1 MSNDDLGPPPG
12 RTCLRASD
20 TPERWARVQTVFC
33 EAVDREGPDRERFV
47 VDACAG
53 DEDLRREVESLLR
66 NDAEAGSFIE
76 APAVASPDVAVSL
89 SPAVAASCRSA
100 PRLSDG
106 ARLGP
111 YEIVSF
117 VDAGGMSEVYRAR
130 DVRLGRTVAIKIL
143 HGPDGD
149 ATALARLVREARHAS
164 TLSHP
169 NVCTIHDVSEA
180 GGVPFIVMEYVE
192 GPALGDLVPPDGLPL
207 AELIGF
213 ALQIVSALEHAH
225 SRGIVHRD
233 LKAANVVVGSDGCA
247 KLLDFGLA
255 RRLPG
260 GLTTVSGSTVEHGL
274 LAGTLSHMAPEV
286 LLGRDA
292 DARSDLWALGVLLY
306 QMAAGHL
313 PFSGETPFATSQ
325 AILHDAA
332 PPLPATVPLPLRMIV
347 GGCLA
352 KAPSDR
358 TQRASDVRSAL
369 EELRDGHARRLT
381 LRLLAAPGGRAAR
394 RRAAGAAMAVAVVLL
409 AAGAA
414 STWMRSARQAGRMPV
429 IAILPFENVSGDASQ
444 GYYAD
449 GTTGALIAELGRIR
463 SARIISLPSV
473 ARYRGARPA
482 QAGAALG
489 ADLVGVGTVSRGG
502 QRLRASIRLVET
514 RTGRER
520 WSDTWDRDVRDVLVL
535 QGEIVRG
542 LASAAG
548 LPIEEDARRSL
559 TALRAVQPEV
569 YQAYL
574 KGRDHWNRRTQVS
587 LRQAVTDFEVALA
600 LDSTFAPAHAA
611 LADCYNQLGTVLVG
625 SGSPAEWRPK
635 ARRAAIRALQLD
647 PDLAEAHA
655 ALGYVHHYDWEWA
668 ASEKELLRALEL
680 NPSYA
685 LAHVWYANL
694 LASLGRMD
702 EALREV
708 ELGRDL
714 DPFSLVVNTNVA
726 WTLSMAGRPGD
737 AIVQL
742 TRTLQLDPDYPQ
754 AHLRLGQAYLQ
765 AGRTEEGLRELEANA
780 RLSRRSASSLAY
792 LAEGYAKAGRP
803 ETAHQLLREVLDASG
818 NRYVP
823 PVALAAAYEA
833 LGEADA
839 HFQWKEKA
847 FAEKANGLAYG
858 GRFAADTSPFR
869 DDPRQRDLRKRLG
882 AP

>member
-1 MSNDDLGPPPG
+1 MQ
-12 RTCLRASD
+12 A
-20 TPERWARVQTVFC
+20 VFC
-33 EAVDREGPDRERFV
+33 EAIDREGPDRERFV
-47 VDACAG
+47 SDACAG
-53 DEDLRREVESLLR
+53 DEDLRWEVESLLR

-76 APAVASPDVAVSL
+76 APGVAFPEVAASL
-89 SPAVAASCRSA
+89 SPGGAASGGHG

-130 DVRLGRTVAIKIL
+130 DVRLGRAVAIKIL
-143 HGPDGD
+143 RGPDGD
-149 ATALARLVREARHAS
+149 VTALARLVREARHAS
-164 TLSHP
+164 TLDHP

-192 GPALGDLVPPDGLPL
+192 GPSLGDLVPPDGLPL
-207 AELIGF
+207 AELLGF
-213 ALQIVSALEHAH
+213 ALQVVSALEHAH

-233 LKAANVVVGSDGCA
+233 LKAANVVVGADGCA

-260 GLTTVSGSTVEHGL
+260 GPATVSNSTVEHVL
-274 LAGTLSHMAPEV
+274 LAGTLSHMSPEA
-286 LLGRDA
+286 LLGHDV

-306 QMAAGHL
+306 QMAAGRL
-313 PFSGETPFATSQ
+313 PFQGETPFATSQ

-347 GGCLA
+347 DGCLE
-352 KAPSDR
+352 KAPADR
-358 TQRASDVRSAL
+358 YQRASDVRSAL
-369 EELRDGHARRLT
+369 EMLRDGHVRRLT
-381 LRLLAAPGGRAAR
+381 LRLLAAPGGHTAR
-394 RRAAGAAMAVAVVLL
+394 RRAAVAAATAAAVLL

-414 STWMRSARQAGRMPV
+414 STWVRSARRTGRVPV

-444 GYYAD
+444 GYFAD
-449 GTTGALIAELGRIR
+449 GTTGALIAQLGRIR
-463 SARIISLPSV
+463 SARIISFPSV
-473 ARYRGARPA
+473 ARHRGARPA

-489 ADLVGVGTVSRGG
+489 ADLVGAGTMSHSG

-520 WSDTWDRDVRDVLVL
+520 WAETWDRDVRDVLVL

-542 LASAAG
+542 LATAAG

-569 YQAYL
+569 YTAYL
-574 KGRDHWNRRTQVS
+574 EGRDHWNRRTEVS
-587 LRQAVTDFEVALA
+587 LRQAVSDFEDALA
-600 LDSTFAPAHAA
+600 LDPTFAPAHAA
-611 LADCYNQLGTVLVG
+611 LAGCYNQLGTVLVG
-625 SGSPAEWRPK
+625 NASPAEWRPK
-635 ARRAAIRALQLD
+635 ARHAAIRALQLD

-668 ASEKELLRALEL
+668 ASEKDFRRALEL

-714 DPFSLVVNTNVA
+714 DPFSLVVNTNVG

-737 AIVQL
+737 AIAQL

-754 AHLRLGQAYLQ
+754 ARLRLGQAYFQ
-765 AGRTEEGLRELEANA
+765 AGRAEEGLRELEANA
-780 RLSRRSASSLAY
+780 RLGKRSGSSLAY
-792 LAEGYAKAGRP
+792 LAEGYARAGRP
-803 ETAHQLLREVLDASG
+803 EVARELLREALDGPAH
-818 NRYVP
+818 RYVP
-823 PVALAAAYEA
+823 PLALAAAYAA

-839 HFQWKEKA
+839 HFECTERA
-847 FAEKANGLAYG
+847 FAEKANGLAYAS
-858 GRFAADTSPFR
+858 RFGADTSPFR